1 MYSFSLLFEEVKKY
15 KKELIIANIISIIA
29 AIIGVSIPLLIPFL
43 VDEVLLEK
51 RGFLT
56 NTIDTI
62 LGTSNEAYM
71 YILIALIVV
80 LVLRVVFFILNFY
93 QTKLFTI
100 ISKNITFKIRTNIL
114 NHLEKVSLS
123 GYEFFGSGRASSL
136 IVVDVDTVD
145 NFLGTTISRFVIS
158 VLMLVAVGIV
168 LFLIDW
174 KMAIFI
180 IFINPFVILL
190 TTKIARKV
198 SKLKKEQNRTFSLFQ
213 DAFNETLEMFVQV
226 KASNQEKEFIH
237 SLKNK
242 AQNIKQSSIDFGYKS
257 DAASRFSFLIF
268 MFGFEIF
275 RALGIFMVAYS
286 TLTIG
291 LMLAIFSYLWVMM
304 GPIQDILN
312 IQYAYHNAKMAL
324 ERINAIF
331 ALEKEPEYPKLQN
344 PFQGTKTNGV
354 DLKNIN
360 FSYDLKNEILKDINM
375 SFKKGS
381 RVAIV
386 GASGSGKTSL
396 ASLIV
401 GFYPFQKGSL
411 EFDGISSDVIGLD
424 VVRDNVFLV
433 LQNPQL
439 FNSTIRENITLGLH
453 VKEDLIQKAVTI
465 SQLKPLISS
474 LEEGLDT
481 KVGKHGIKLSGGER
495 QRLSIARM
503 VVKNPNIVILDE
515 STSALDVNTEDI
527 LFQELD
533 EYLKGKTT
541 IIIAHRLST
550 IRSADYI
557 YVLDKGVVV
566 EEGSHEALLE
576 KNGVFAFYYAKNR

>member
-1 MYSFSLLFEEVKKY
+1 MYNFHLLFQEVKKY
-15 KKELIIANIISIIA
+15 KKEIIIANIISLMA
-29 AIIGVSIPLLIPFL
+29 ALIGATIPLFIPFL

-51 RGFLT
+51 KGAFT
-56 NTIDTI
+56 AIIDMLLSGVNPPYI
-62 LGTSNEAYM
+62 
-71 YILIALIVV
+71 YILIALGLAIF
-80 LVLRVVFFILNFY
+80 LRIIFFVLNFY
-93 QTKLFTI
+93 QTKIFTI
-100 ISKNITFKIRTNIL
+100 ISKNITFKIRENIL
-114 NHLEKVSLS
+114 SHLQNVSLS
-123 GYEFFGSGRASSL
+123 GYEFFGSGKASSL
-136 IVVDVDTVD
+136 IVVDVDTID
-145 NFLGTTISRFVIS
+145 NFLGTTISRLVIS
-158 VLMLVAVGIV
+158 ILMLISVSIV
-168 LFLIDW
+168 LFVIDW

-180 IFINPFVILL
+180 ILINPFVVLL
-190 TTKIARKV
+190 TTKIAQKI
-198 SKLKKEQNRTFSLFQ
+198 SKLKKRQNKTFSLFQ

-226 KASNQEKEFIH
+226 KASNQEKEFIA
-237 SLKNK
+237 SLKQK
-242 AQNIKQSSIDFGYKS
+242 AKDIKQSSIEFSYKS
-257 DAASRFSFLIF
+257 DAANRFSFLIF
-268 MFGFEIF
+268 MFGFELF

-286 TLTIG
+286 TLSIG
-291 LMLAIFSYLWVMM
+291 LMLAIFSYLWVML

-324 ERINAIF
+324 ERINEIF
-331 ALEKEPEYPKLQN
+331 ALQKEPHYPKLNN
-344 PFQGTKTNGV
+344 PFHNTQTNS
-354 DLKNIN
+354 LSLENIT
-360 FSYDLKNEILKDINM
+360 FSYDEKTPILQNINM
-375 SFKKGS
+375 KIKKGS

-401 GFYPFQKGSL
+401 GFYPFQGGKLS
-411 EFDGISSDVIGLD
+411 FDGISSDTIGLD
-424 VVRDNVFLV
+424 VIRDNVFLV

-453 VKEDLIQKAVTI
+453 VKENLIQKAI
-465 SQLKPLISS
+465 HIAQLKPLISS
-474 LEEGLDT
+474 LENGLDT

-527 LFQELD
+527 LFQEID

-557 YVLDKGVVV
+557 YVLDKGVIV
-566 EEGSHEALLE
+566 EEGSHEELLQ
-576 KNGVFAFYYAKNR
+576 KDGVFAFYYAKHG

>member
-1 MYSFSLLFEEVKKY
+1 MYSFSLLFQEVKKY
-15 KKELIIANIISIIA
+15 KKELIIANIISLTA
-29 AIIGVSIPLLIPFL
+29 AIIGAIIPLFIPFL
-43 VDEVLLEK
+43 VDEVLLDK
-51 RGFLT
+51 RGGFT
-56 NTIDTI
+56 ATIDKI
-62 LGTSNEAYM
+62 LGSVSEPYI
-71 YILIALIVV
+71 YILIAFGLAVF
-80 LVLRVVFFILNFY
+80 LRAIFFVLNFF
-93 QTKLFTI
+93 QTKIFTI
-100 ISKNITFKIRTNIL
+100 ISKNITFKIRENIL
-114 NHLEKVSLS
+114 SHLQNVSLS

-136 IVVDVDTVD
+136 IVVDVDTID
-145 NFLGTTISRFVIS
+145 NFLGTTISRLVIS
-158 VLMLVAVGIV
+158 VLMLVSVGIV
-168 LFLIDW
+168 LFIIDW
-174 KMAIFI
+174 KMAVFI
-180 IFINPFVILL
+180 ILINPFVILL
-190 TTKIARKV
+190 TTKIARKI
-198 SKLKKEQNRTFSLFQ
+198 SKLKKEQNKTFSLFQ

-226 KASNQEKEFIH
+226 KASNQEKAFIG
-237 SLKNK
+237 SLKQK
-242 AQNIKQSSIDFGYKS
+242 AKNIKESSIDFTYKS
-257 DAASRFSFLIF
+257 DAANRFSFLIF
-268 MFGFEIF
+268 MFGFEVF

-286 TLTIG
+286 TLSIG
-291 LMLAIFSYLWVMM
+291 LMLAIFSYLWVML

-324 ERINAIF
+324 ERINEIF
-331 ALEKEPEYPKLQN
+331 ALKKEPSFPKLHN
-344 PFQGTKTNGV
+344 PFKNTQTNSV
-354 DLKNIN
+354 ELENITFSYDEKNPILKNIN
-360 FSYDLKNEILKDINM
+360 IKI
-375 SFKKGS
+375 KKGS

-401 GFYPFQKGSL
+401 GFYPFSKGSL
-411 EFDGISSDVIGLD
+411 KFDGISSDTIGLD

-453 VKEDLIQKAVTI
+453 VKEDLIQKAI
-465 SQLKPLISS
+465 QIAQLKPLISS
-474 LEEGLDT
+474 LKDGLDT

-557 YVLDKGVVV
+557 YVLDKGDVV
-566 EEGSHEALLE
+566 EEGSHEELLA

>member
-1 MYSFSLLFEEVKKY
+1 MYNFHLLFQEVKKY
-15 KKELIIANIISIIA
+15 KKEIIIANIISLMA
-29 AIIGVSIPLLIPFL
+29 ALIGATIPLFIPFL

-51 RGFLT
+51 KGAFT
-56 NTIDTI
+56 AIIDML
-62 LGTSNEAYM
+62 LGGVNPPYI
-71 YILIALIVV
+71 YILIALGLAIF
-80 LVLRVVFFILNFY
+80 LRIIFFVLNFY
-93 QTKLFTI
+93 QTKIFTI
-100 ISKNITFKIRTNIL
+100 ISKNITFKIRENIL
-114 NHLEKVSLS
+114 SHLQNVSLS
-123 GYEFFGSGRASSL
+123 GYEFFGSGKASSL
-136 IVVDVDTVD
+136 IVVDVDTID
-145 NFLGTTISRFVIS
+145 NFLGTTISRLVIS
-158 VLMLVAVGIV
+158 ILMLISVSIV
-168 LFLIDW
+168 LFVIDW

-180 IFINPFVILL
+180 ILINPFVVLL
-190 TTKIARKV
+190 TTKIAQKI
-198 SKLKKEQNRTFSLFQ
+198 SKLKKRQNKTFSLFQ

-226 KASNQEKEFIH
+226 KASNQEKEFIA
-237 SLKNK
+237 SLKQK
-242 AQNIKQSSIDFGYKS
+242 AKDIKQSSIEFSYKS
-257 DAASRFSFLIF
+257 DAANRFSFLIF
-268 MFGFEIF
+268 MFGFELF

-286 TLTIG
+286 TLSIG
-291 LMLAIFSYLWVMM
+291 LMLAIFSYLWVML

-324 ERINAIF
+324 ERINEIF
-331 ALEKEPEYPKLQN
+331 ALQKEPHYPKLNN
-344 PFQGTKTNGV
+344 PFHNTQTNS
-354 DLKNIN
+354 LSLENIT
-360 FSYDLKNEILKDINM
+360 FSYDEKTPILQNINM
-375 SFKKGS
+375 KIKKGS

-401 GFYPFQKGSL
+401 GFYPFQGGKLS
-411 EFDGISSDVIGLD
+411 FDGISSDTIGLD
-424 VVRDNVFLV
+424 VIRDNVFLV

-453 VKEDLIQKAVTI
+453 VKENLIQKAI
-465 SQLKPLISS
+465 HIAQLKPLISS
-474 LEEGLDT
+474 LENGLDT

-527 LFQELD
+527 LFQEID

-557 YVLDKGVVV
+557 YVLDKGVIV
-566 EEGSHEALLE
+566 EEGSHEELLQ
-576 KNGVFAFYYAKNR
+576 KDGVFAFYYAKHG